1 MTKKSIINNT
11 FEDKGDL
18 HMKIL
23 VVNAGSSSLKYQLI
37 DMDGEK
43 ELAKG
48 LVERIG
54 IEGSRLKHSAGDKKT
69 EITQKIPD
77 HEAAAQLMLKILQDP
92 EFGVIK
98 STDEIG
104 AVGHRV
110 LHGGSAFTA
119 SVIVNDAAK
128 QAIRACFPLGP
139 LHNPANLM
147 GIEACEKVMK
157 GTPQVAVFDTAFHQ
171 TMPPKAYMYG
181 VPKMYEEKL
190 HVRRYGFHGTSH
202 RYVSRRVCEF
212 LGISPEGKRIII
224 CHLGNGSSL
233 SAVKDGKCQDTS
245 MGLTPLEG
253 LLMGTRCGSCDPA
266 VVQFIANNPLND
278 DGTPVG
284 HPISVDEVLTMMNK
298 KSGLLGIS
306 GKSSDCRDIDS
317 LAEAGDE
324 NAILA
329 QDMLVYG
336 IKKYIG
342 AYAAA
347 MGGVDIIVFTAGI
360 GENNADLRARVIE
373 GMEFMGAKIDPEKNK
388 TRSESV
394 ISADDSKVTVCVIPT
409 NEEIMIARDTLDL
422 VTTGKVRDN

>member
-1 MTKKSIINNT
+1 
-11 FEDKGDL
+11 
-18 HMKIL
+18 MKIL

-54 IEGSRLKHSAGDKKT
+54 IEGSRLKHSAGEKKT
-69 EITQKIPD
+69 EIAQEIPD

-92 EFGVIK
+92 EYGVIS

-128 QAIRACFPLGP
+128 QAIRDCFPLGP

-212 LGISPEGKRIII
+212 LGVTPKGKKIII

-233 SAVKDGKCQDTS
+233 SAVMDGKCQDTS

-306 GKSSDCRDIDS
+306 GKSSDCRDIDD
-317 LAEAGDE
+317 LASKGDP
-324 NAILA
+324 NAKLA
-329 QDMLVYG
+329 QDMLIYG

-342 AYAAA
+342 SYAAA
-347 MGGVDIIVFTAGI
+347 MGGVDIIAFTAGI
-360 GENNADLRARVIE
+360 GENNAELRAQVID
-373 GMEFMGAKIDPEKNK
+373 GLDFMGAKIDPEKNR
-388 TRSESV
+388 TRKEAV

-422 VTTGKVRDN
+422 VTTGKVRDE

>member
-1 MTKKSIINNT
+1 
-11 FEDKGDL
+11 
-18 HMKIL
+18 MKIL

-37 DMDGEK
+37 DMEGEK

-54 IEGSRLKHSAGDKKT
+54 IEGSRLKHSAGEKST
-69 EITQKIPD
+69 VVEEAIPD

-92 EFGVIK
+92 EYGVIK

-110 LHGGSAFTA
+110 LHGGNKFTA
-119 SVIVNDAAK
+119 SMLVNQEVKD
-128 QAIRACFPLGP
+128 AIRECFPLGP

-181 VPKMYEEKL
+181 VPKAYEEKL

-212 LGISPEGKRIII
+212 LGISPIGKKIII

-284 HPISVDEVLTMMNK
+284 HPISVDEVLTLMNK

-306 GKSSDCRDIDS
+306 GKSSDCRDIDA
-317 LAEAGDE
+317 LAEAGDPD
-324 NAILA
+324 ARLA
-329 QDMLVYG
+329 QEMLVYG

-347 MGGVDIIVFTAGI
+347 MGGVDIICFTAGI
-360 GENNADLRARVIE
+360 GENNADLRAAVID
-373 GMEFMGAKIDPEKNK
+373 GLDFMGAKIDPKKNQ
-388 TRSESV
+388 TRSEAV
-394 ISADDSKVTVCVIPT
+394 ISADDSRVTVCVIPT

-422 VTTGKVRDN
+422 VTTGKVRDE

>member
-1 MTKKSIINNT
+1 
-11 FEDKGDL
+11 
-18 HMKIL
+18 MKIL

-54 IEGSRLKHSAGDKKT
+54 IEGSKLKHSAGEKKT
-69 EITQKIPD
+69 EIVQEIPD

-128 QAIRACFPLGP
+128 QAIRDCFPLGP

-212 LGISPEGKRIII
+212 LGISPIGKKIII

-233 SAVKDGKCQDTS
+233 SAVMDGKCQDTS

-284 HPISVDEVLTMMNK
+284 HPISVDEVLTIMNK

-306 GKSSDCRDIDS
+306 GKSSDCRDIDD
-317 LAEAGDE
+317 LASKGDP
-324 NAILA
+324 NAKLA
-329 QDMLVYG
+329 QDMLIYG

-342 AYAAA
+342 SYAAA

-360 GENNADLRARVIE
+360 GENNADLRAQVID
-373 GMEFMGAKIDPEKNK
+373 GLEFMGAKIDPEKNK
-388 TRSESV
+388 TRKEAV

>member
-1 MTKKSIINNT
+1 
-11 FEDKGDL
+11 
-18 HMKIL
+18 MKIL

-54 IEGSRLKHSAGDKKT
+54 IEGSKLKHSAGEKKT
-69 EITQKIPD
+69 EIVQEIPD

-128 QAIRACFPLGP
+128 QAIRDCFPLGP

-212 LGISPEGKRIII
+212 LGISPIGKKIII

-233 SAVKDGKCQDTS
+233 SAVMDGKCQDTS

-306 GKSSDCRDIDS
+306 GKSSDCRDIDD
-317 LAEAGDE
+317 LASKGDP
-324 NAILA
+324 NAKLA
-329 QDMLVYG
+329 QDMLIYG

-342 AYAAA
+342 SYAAA

-360 GENNADLRARVIE
+360 GENNADLRAQVID
-373 GMEFMGAKIDPEKNK
+373 GLEFMGAKIDPEKNK
-388 TRSESV
+388 TRQEAV

-422 VTTGKVRDN
+422 VTTGKVRDE

>member
-1 MTKKSIINNT
+1 
-11 FEDKGDL
+11 
-18 HMKIL
+18 MKIL

-69 EITQKIPD
+69 EIVETIPD

-92 EFGVIK
+92 EFGVIR

-110 LHGGSAFTA
+110 LHGGNAFTA

-128 QAIRACFPLGP
+128 QAIRDCFPLGP

-202 RYVSRRVCEF
+202 RYVSRRVCQF
-212 LGISPEGKRIII
+212 LGISPEGKKIII

-284 HPISVDEVLTMMNK
+284 HPISVDEVLTLMNK

-306 GKSSDCRDIDS
+306 GKSSDCRDIDA
-317 LAEAGDE
+317 LAEAGDPD
-324 NAILA
+324 AKLA
-329 QDMLVYG
+329 QEMLVYG

-347 MGGVDIIVFTAGI
+347 MGGVDIICFTAGI
-360 GENNADLRARVIE
+360 GENNADLRAAVID
-373 GMEFMGAKIDPEKNK
+373 GLDFMGAKIDPQKNQ
-388 TRSESV
+388 TRSEAV
-394 ISADDSKVTVCVIPT
+394 ISADDSRVTVCVIPT

-422 VTTGKVRDN
+422 VTTGKVRDE

>member
-1 MTKKSIINNT
+1 
-11 FEDKGDL
+11 
-18 HMKIL
+18 MKIL

-54 IEGSRLKHSAGDKKT
+54 IEGSKLKHSAGDKKT
-69 EITQKIPD
+69 EIVQEIPD

-119 SVIVNDAAK
+119 SVIVNEEAK
-128 QAIRACFPLGP
+128 QAIRDCFPLGP

-212 LGISPEGKRIII
+212 LGISPIGKKIII

-233 SAVKDGKCQDTS
+233 SAVMDGKCQDTS

-306 GKSSDCRDIDS
+306 GKSSDCRDIDD
-317 LAEAGDE
+317 LASKGDP
-324 NAILA
+324 NAKLA
-329 QDMLVYG
+329 QEMLIYG

-342 AYAAA
+342 SYAAA

-360 GENNADLRARVIE
+360 GENNADLRAQVID
-373 GMEFMGAKIDPEKNK
+373 GLDFMGAKIDPEKNK
-388 TRSESV
+388 TRKEAV
-394 ISADDSKVTVCVIPT
+394 ISAEDSKVTVCVIPT

>member
-1 MTKKSIINNT
+1 
-11 FEDKGDL
+11 
-18 HMKIL
+18 MKIL

-54 IEGSRLKHSAGDKKT
+54 IEGSKLKHSAGDKKT
-69 EITQKIPD
+69 EIVQEIPD

-98 STDEIG
+98 STVEIG

-128 QAIRACFPLGP
+128 QAIRDCFPLGP

-212 LGISPEGKRIII
+212 LGISPIGKKIII

-233 SAVKDGKCQDTS
+233 SAVMDGKCQDTS

-306 GKSSDCRDIDS
+306 GKSSDCRDIDD
-317 LAEAGDE
+317 LASKGDP
-324 NAILA
+324 NAKLA
-329 QDMLVYG
+329 QEMLIYG

-342 AYAAA
+342 SYAAA

-360 GENNADLRARVIE
+360 GENNADLRAQVID
-373 GMEFMGAKIDPEKNK
+373 GLEFMGAKIDAEKNK
-388 TRSESV
+388 TRKEAV

>member
-1 MTKKSIINNT
+1 
-11 FEDKGDL
+11 
-18 HMKIL
+18 MKIL

-54 IEGSRLKHSAGDKKT
+54 IEGSKLKHSAGDKKT
-69 EITQKIPD
+69 EIVEEIPD

-92 EFGVIK
+92 EYGVIK

-128 QAIRACFPLGP
+128 QAIRDCFPLGP

-202 RYVSRRVCEF
+202 RYVSRRMCEF
-212 LGISPEGKRIII
+212 LGISPEGKKIII

-342 AYAAA
+342 SYAAA

-360 GENNADLRARVIE
+360 GENNADLRARVID

-388 TRSESV
+388 TRSEAV

>member
-1 MTKKSIINNT
+1 
-11 FEDKGDL
+11 
-18 HMKIL
+18 MKIL

-69 EITQKIPD
+69 EITQAIPD

-128 QAIRACFPLGP
+128 QAIRDCFPLGP

-212 LGISPEGKRIII
+212 LGISPEGKKIII

-317 LAEAGDE
+317 LAEAGDS

-342 AYAAA
+342 SYAAA

-360 GENNADLRARVIE
+360 GENNADLRARVID
-373 GMEFMGAKIDPEKNK
+373 GMDFMGAKIDPEKNK
-388 TRSESV
+388 TRSEAV

>member
-1 MTKKSIINNT
+1 
-11 FEDKGDL
+11 
-18 HMKIL
+18 MKIL
-23 VVNAGSSSLKYQLI
+23 VMNAGSSSLKYQLI
-37 DMDGEK
+37 DMEGEK

-54 IEGSRLKHSAGDKKT
+54 IEGSKLKHSAGEKKT
-69 EITQKIPD
+69 EIAQEIPD

-128 QAIRACFPLGP
+128 QAIRDCFPLGP

-202 RYVSRRVCEF
+202 RFVSHRVCEF
-212 LGISPEGKRIII
+212 LNISPKGKKIII

-233 SAVKDGKCQDTS
+233 SAVMDGKCQDTS

-306 GKSSDCRDIDS
+306 GKSSDCRDIDD
-317 LAEAGDE
+317 LADHGNQD
-324 NAILA
+324 AILA
-329 QDMLVYG
+329 RDMLIYG

-342 AYAAA
+342 SYAAA
-347 MGGVDIIVFTAGI
+347 MGGVDIICFTAGI
-360 GENNADLRARVIE
+360 GENNAWLREQVIN
-373 GMEFMGAKIDPEKNK
+373 GLEFMGAKIDPEKNK
-388 TRSESV
+388 TRKEAV

-422 VTTGKVRDN
+422 VTMGKVRDN

>member
-1 MTKKSIINNT
+1 
-11 FEDKGDL
+11 
-18 HMKIL
+18 MKIL

-54 IEGSRLKHSAGDKKT
+54 IEGSKLKHSAGDKKT
-69 EITQKIPD
+69 EIVQDIPD

-92 EFGVIK
+92 DFGVIK

-128 QAIRACFPLGP
+128 QAIRDCFPLGP

-212 LGISPEGKRIII
+212 LGISPIGKKIII

-233 SAVKDGKCQDTS
+233 SAVMDGKCQDTS

-306 GKSSDCRDIDS
+306 GKSSDCRDIDD
-317 LAEAGDE
+317 LASKGDP
-324 NAILA
+324 NAKLA
-329 QDMLVYG
+329 QDMLIYG

-342 AYAAA
+342 SYAAA
-347 MGGVDIIVFTAGI
+347 MGGVDIIAFTAGI
-360 GENNADLRARVIE
+360 GENNADLRAQVID
-373 GMEFMGAKIDPEKNK
+373 GLEFMGAKIDTEKNK
-388 TRSESV
+388 TRKEAV

>member
-1 MTKKSIINNT
+1 
-11 FEDKGDL
+11 
-18 HMKIL
+18 MKIL

-54 IEGSRLKHSAGDKKT
+54 IEGSKLKHSAGDKKT
-69 EITQKIPD
+69 EIVEEIPD

-92 EFGVIK
+92 EYGVIK

-110 LHGGSAFTA
+110 LHGGNAFTA

-128 QAIRACFPLGP
+128 QAIRDCFPLGP

-212 LGISPEGKRIII
+212 LGINPEGKKIII

-306 GKSSDCRDIDS
+306 GKSSDCRDIDA
-317 LAEAGDE
+317 LAEAGDP
-324 NAILA
+324 NAKLA
-329 QDMLVYG
+329 QEMLVYG

-342 AYAAA
+342 SYAAA

-360 GENNADLRARVIE
+360 GENNADLRAAVID

-388 TRSESV
+388 TRSEAV
-394 ISADDSKVTVCVIPT
+394 ISSDDSKVTVCVIPT

-422 VTTGKVRDN
+422 VTVGKVRDL

>member
-1 MTKKSIINNT
+1 
-11 FEDKGDL
+11 
-18 HMKIL
+18 MKIL

-54 IEGSRLKHSAGDKKT
+54 IDGSRLKHSAGDKKT
-69 EITQKIPD
+69 EIVEEIPD

-128 QAIRACFPLGP
+128 QAIRDCFPLGP

-202 RYVSRRVCEF
+202 RFVSRRVCEF
-212 LGISPEGKRIII
+212 LGVSPKGKKIII

-233 SAVKDGKCQDTS
+233 SAVMDGKCQDTS

-306 GKSSDCRDIDS
+306 GKSSDCRDVEN
-317 LAEAGDE
+317 LAKEGSEDAQ
-324 NAILA
+324 LA
-329 QDMLVYG
+329 LDMLVYG

-342 AYAAA
+342 SYAAA
-347 MGGVDIIVFTAGI
+347 MGGVDIICFTAGI
-360 GENNADLRARVIE
+360 GENNSVLRAQVME
-373 GMEFMGAKIDPEKNK
+373 GMEFMGAELDPEKNQGRGEK
-388 TRSESV
+388 V
-394 ISADDSKVTVCVIPT
+394 ISKDSSKVTICVIPT

-422 VTTGKVRDN
+422 VTMGKVRDN

>member
-1 MTKKSIINNT
+1 
-11 FEDKGDL
+11 
-18 HMKIL
+18 MKIL

-54 IEGSRLKHSAGDKKT
+54 IEGSKLKHSAGDKKT
-69 EITQKIPD
+69 EIVEEIPD

-92 EFGVIK
+92 EYGVIK

-110 LHGGSAFTA
+110 LHGGNAFTA

-128 QAIRACFPLGP
+128 QAIRDCFPLGP

-212 LGISPEGKRIII
+212 LGISPEGKKIII

-306 GKSSDCRDIDS
+306 GKSSDCRDIDA
-317 LAEAGDE
+317 LAEAGDP
-324 NAILA
+324 NAKLA
-329 QDMLVYG
+329 QEMLVYG

-342 AYAAA
+342 SYAAA

-360 GENNADLRARVIE
+360 GENNADLRAAVID

-388 TRSESV
+388 TRSEAV
-394 ISADDSKVTVCVIPT
+394 ISSDDSKVTICVIPT

-422 VTTGKVRDN
+422 VTVGKVRDL

>member
-1 MTKKSIINNT
+1 MI
-11 FEDKGDL
+11 
-18 HMKIL
+18 MKIL

-37 DMDGEK
+37 DMDGEI

-48 LVERIG
+48 VVERIG
-54 IEGSRLKHSAGDKKT
+54 IEGSRMKHAAGEKKT
-69 EITQKIPD
+69 VIEEKIPD
-77 HEAAAQLMLKILQDP
+77 HEAAAQLMLRILQDP
-92 EFGVIK
+92 EYGVIK

-110 LHGGSAFTA
+110 LHGGSHFTA
-119 SVIVNDAAK
+119 SVIVDDACK
-128 QAIRACFPLGP
+128 KAIRDCFPLGP

-212 LGISPEGKRIII
+212 LGISPKGQRIII

-284 HPISVDEVLTMMNK
+284 HAISVDEVLTMMNK
-298 KSGLLGIS
+298 KSGLQGIS
-306 GKSSDCRDIDS
+306 GKSSDMRDVDA
-317 LAEAGDE
+317 LADAGDPD
-324 NAILA
+324 ALLA
-329 QDMLVYG
+329 RDMLIYG

-342 AYAAA
+342 SYAAA

-360 GENNADLRARVIE
+360 GENNNDLRARVME
-373 GMEFMGAKIDPEKNK
+373 GMEYLGAEIDPEKNAG
-388 TRSESV
+388 RGEMV
-394 ISADDSKVTVCVIPT
+394 ISKDSSKVKICVIPT

>member
-1 MTKKSIINNT
+1 
-11 FEDKGDL
+11 
-18 HMKIL
+18 MKIL

-54 IEGSRLKHSAGDKKT
+54 IEGSKLKHSAGEKKT
-69 EITQKIPD
+69 EISQEIPD

-119 SVIVNDAAK
+119 SVIVNEAAK
-128 QAIRACFPLGP
+128 QAIRDCFPLGP

-212 LGISPEGKRIII
+212 LGISPEGKKIII

-233 SAVKDGKCQDTS
+233 SAVMDGKCQDTS

-306 GKSSDCRDIDS
+306 GKSSDCRDIDE
-317 LAEAGDE
+317 LANNGDE
-324 NAILA
+324 NARLA
-329 QDMLVYG
+329 QEMLIYG

-342 AYAAA
+342 SYAAA

-360 GENNADLRARVIE
+360 GENNADLRARVID
-373 GMEFMGAKIDPEKNK
+373 GLDFMGAKIDPEKNK
-388 TRSESV
+388 TRKEAV
-394 ISADDSKVTVCVIPT
+394 ISADDSRVTVCVIPT

-422 VTTGKVRDN
+422 VTTGKVRDE

>member
-1 MTKKSIINNT
+1 
-11 FEDKGDL
+11 
-18 HMKIL
+18 MKIL

-37 DMDGEK
+37 DMDGEI

-48 LVERIG
+48 VVERIG
-54 IEGSRLKHSAGDKKT
+54 IEGSRMKHAAGEKKT
-69 EITQKIPD
+69 VIEEEIPD
-77 HEAAAQLMLKILQDP
+77 HEAAAQLMLRILQDP
-92 EFGVIK
+92 EYGVIK

-110 LHGGSAFTA
+110 LHGGSHFTA
-119 SVIVNDAAK
+119 SVVVDDACK
-128 QAIRACFPLGP
+128 KAIRDCFPLGP

-171 TMPPKAYMYG
+171 TMPAKAYMYG

-212 LGISPEGKRIII
+212 LGISPIGQRIII

-266 VVQFIANNPLND
+266 VVQFIANNPLKD

-284 HPISVDEVLTMMNK
+284 HPVSVDDVLTMMNT
-298 KSGLLGIS
+298 KSGLQGIS
-306 GKSSDCRDIDS
+306 GKSSDMRDVDA
-317 LAEAGDE
+317 LADAGDPD
-324 NAILA
+324 AILA
-329 QDMLVYG
+329 RDMLIYG

-342 AYAAA
+342 SYAAA

-360 GENNADLRARVIE
+360 GENNNDLRARVMD
-373 GMEFMGAKIDPEKNK
+373 GMEYLGAKLDPEKNAG
-388 TRSESV
+388 RGEMV
-394 ISADDSKVTVCVIPT
+394 ISTDDSKVKICVIPT

>member
-1 MTKKSIINNT
+1 
-11 FEDKGDL
+11 
-18 HMKIL
+18 MKIL

-54 IEGSRLKHSAGDKKT
+54 IEGSRLKHSAGEKKT
-69 EITQKIPD
+69 EISQEIPD

-110 LHGGSAFTA
+110 LHGGNAFTA

-128 QAIRACFPLGP
+128 QAIRDCFPLGP

-212 LGISPEGKRIII
+212 LGVSPEGKKIII

-233 SAVKDGKCQDTS
+233 SAVKDGKCVDTS

-317 LAEAGDE
+317 LAEAGDP

-342 AYAAA
+342 SYAAA
-347 MGGVDIIVFTAGI
+347 MGGADIIVFTAGI
-360 GENNADLRARVIE
+360 GENNADLRARVID
-373 GMEFMGAKIDPEKNK
+373 GLEFMGAKIDPEKNK
-388 TRSESV
+388 TRSEAV

>member
-1 MTKKSIINNT
+1 
-11 FEDKGDL
+11 
-18 HMKIL
+18 MKIL

-54 IEGSRLKHSAGDKKT
+54 IEGSKLKHSAGDKKT
-69 EITQKIPD
+69 EIVEEIPD

-92 EFGVIK
+92 EYGVIK

-110 LHGGSAFTA
+110 LHGGNAFTA

-128 QAIRACFPLGP
+128 QAIRDCFPLGP

-190 HVRRYGFHGTSH
+190 HVRRFGFHGTSH

-212 LGISPEGKRIII
+212 LGINPEGKKIMI

-306 GKSSDCRDIDS
+306 GKSSDCRDIDA
-317 LAEAGDE
+317 LAEAGDP
-324 NAILA
+324 NAKLA
-329 QDMLVYG
+329 QEMLVYG

-342 AYAAA
+342 SYAAA

-360 GENNADLRARVIE
+360 GENNADLRAAVID

-388 TRSESV
+388 TRSEAV
-394 ISADDSKVTVCVIPT
+394 ISSDDSKVTICVIPT

-422 VTTGKVRDN
+422 VTVGKVRDL